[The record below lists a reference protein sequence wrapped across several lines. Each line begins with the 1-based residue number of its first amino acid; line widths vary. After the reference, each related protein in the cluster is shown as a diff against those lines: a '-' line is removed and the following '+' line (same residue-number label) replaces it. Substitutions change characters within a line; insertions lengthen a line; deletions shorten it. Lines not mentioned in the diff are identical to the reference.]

1 MFALGKS
8 LWIALA
14 AALVAPA
21 AGLAAFII
29 LADWDHAEPP
39 ARVSFIGASFVS
51 ASELMI
57 LVTGHGLW
65 LRSAPLQTEKNIPH
79 SDKS

>member
-8 LWIALA
+8 IWIALI
-14 AALVAPA
+14 AALVDPA
-21 AGLAAFII
+21 AGVALFLAGV
-29 LADWDHAEPP
+29 DTDPVEPP
-39 ARVSFIGASFVS
+39 AHVSLIRSSFVS

-65 LRSAPLQTEKNIPH
+65 LRSSPLQTEQSIPH